1 MAEGGVGMPGNN
13 DEQKRQTEA
22 EFMSEVQDQIRRLP
36 AEQHL
41 EQVLALM
48 SSKAFQHLEQVLALM
63 SSKAFQHLGMTEE
76 TAEFKDIDQSR
87 LAIDAF
93 KAILGVLHPKL
104 SKDKGDMYRS
114 TLSQLQLAYATHTG
128 SGDAQGEEEEGGSG

>member
-1 MAEGGVGMPGNN
+1 MPGNN

-36 AEQHL
+36 AE
-41 EQVLALM
+41 
-48 SSKAFQHLEQVLALM
+48 QHLEQVLALM